1 MLIVCLGGLHSLS
14 SYGTVLLIAGGIG
27 VTHPMSYLHEIMSRF
42 SQKSTAVRKV
52 SLIWVIRSIG
62 EYARHRSKQPPLT
75 FF

>member
-1 MLIVCLGGLHSLS
+1 MIYIGGLHSLS
-14 SYGTVLLIAGGIG
+14 SYGTILLVAGGIG
-27 VTHPMSYLHEIMSRF
+27 ITHPMSYLHEIMSGF

-62 EYARHRSKQPPLT
+62 EYAGRTSKQPPLM